1 MSIYNNLLEEQ
12 FIIIKIS
19 LSIRQ
24 CYDRLLSKISAIQ
37 NLARTLVINFSE
49 LKYSLQVAGWMAF
62 VDNNLSKKA

>member
-37 NLARTLVINFSE
+37 ILARRLVINFSE
-49 LKYSLQVAGWMAF
+49 LQYSLQVAG
-62 VDNNLSKKA
+62 